1 MALTQREAFKVG
13 FLGHC
18 ADRGLSFDKTHQHI
32 KQAIHHLELEKQGG
46 VGETLGAVL
55 RGGGGLLRGISS
67 LAGTALMLPLVI
79 GAPVGAGLGYGLAQ
93 LRGINDMTP
102 EEITTN
108 EKIEALRRAASRAKL
123 RTRQDKKP
131 QKSRRPRLL
140 I

>member
-13 FLGHC
+13 FLGQC
-18 ADRGLSFDKTHQHI
+18 ADRGLSLDEAHQHI
-32 KQAIHHLELEKQGG
+32 KQAIHHLELGKAG
-46 VGETLGAVL
+46 VAGAVGATA
-55 RGGGGLLRGISS
+55 RGLGGLLSGISS
-67 LAGTALMLPLVI
+67 LAGTALMLPLVV
-79 GAPVGAGLGYGLAQ
+79 GAPIGAGLGYSLAQ

-108 EKIEALRRAASRAKL
+108 EKIEALRRAASRAKM

-131 QKSRRPRLL
+131 KKSRRPRLL